1 MNFLKDSDIK
11 ISYLI
16 FFISYLTIL
25 SGYLL
30 NEDSLGG
37 AKVDFLYH
45 LNIADNFRYN
55 FFETWESFGYGE
67 TGLQTRNSP
76 VFWVIISFIN
86 KFLSIDLIRGL
97 NSIVSILIA
106 LFFFKCVCLK
116 FKNIPKIKLTILV
129 CSIVFLSPT
138 IRSLSMWPYSLI
150 WGILFFIISVYNLLL
165 FLDNSEKTN
174 KNINTFLSIFF
185 LAISS
190 YFYPSF
196 GFFIFYLIFKFYK
209 NTKIFFIILLLNF
222 IASLPALLFLAWKG
236 FYFFGAQ
243 GVNNLEKITSFNF
256 SSKIIIIT
264 SLILYY
270 LIPILDFKEA
280 ALQIK
285 NKFNIK
291 LIFLI
296 IIFTLFFSYFFEY
309 PYFLNGGFGGGFFHK
324 LSNLLFENNL
334 LLFIIFFI
342 SLMIFISNF
351 KINYNNLI
359 IYLSL
364 IIFNLQFTIYNKY
377 YDPILLFLLILLTDF
392 NVEKHLFKNKFQ
404 MIKLVIILIFYL
416 FLGIFKNE
424 LYKFF

>member
-1 MNFLKDSDIK
+1 MNHSKDSDIK

-25 SGYLL
+25 IGYLL

-55 FFETWESFGYGE
+55 FFETWEGFGYGE

-76 VFWVIISFIN
+76 VFWLIISFIN

-116 FKNIPKIKLTILV
+116 FKDIDKIKLTILV
-129 CSIVFLSPT
+129 CAIVFLSPT
-138 IRSLSMWPYSLI
+138 IRSLSIWPYSLI
-150 WGILFFIISVYNLLL
+150 WGIFFFIISIYNLLL
-165 FLDNSEKTN
+165 FLDSSKKTS

-196 GFFIFYLIFKFYK
+196 GFFIFYFIFKFYK
-209 NTKIFFIILLLNF
+209 NTKIFFIILMLNF
-222 IASLPALLFLAWKG
+222 IVSLPAILFLAWKG

-243 GVNNLEKITSFNF
+243 GVSDLDKMTSFNL

-264 SLILYY
+264 SLILYF
-270 LIPILDFKEA
+270 LIPILDFKETT
-280 ALQIK
+280 LQIK
-285 NKFNIK
+285 NRFNIK

-296 IIFTLFFSYFFEY
+296 IILTLFFSFFFDY

-324 LSNLLFENNL
+324 LSNLLFGNNL

-342 SLMIFISNF
+342 SLMIFIYNF
-351 KINYNNLI
+351 KINYDNLI

-377 YDPILLFLLILLTDF
+377 YDPIVLFLLILVTDF